1 MELNNAYLSEIR
13 KYFLEDLTE
22 GNLQIINYS
31 NFDQV
36 CGDKGRSCLVYSL
49 NDGNVI
55 KIPRWI
61 PKWEKKEIIQGVI
74 NELENQLIALYK
86 GMKTAEVFGIYY
98 THEINERIRSFGLA
112 MKDLGR
118 ITLDNIENISEKK
131 EAFKLWKLER
141 EKLSK
146 FGFRKWD
153 DYKETNAIWV
163 PEEGQT
169 YLIDWGCNN
178 YLGSDR
184 EKILNE
190 IYEER
195 RISV

>member
-61 PKWEKKEIIQGVI
+61 PKWEKKGD
-74 NELENQLIALYK
+74 YS
-86 GMKTAEVFGIYY
+86 
-98 THEINERIRSFGLA
+98 RS
-112 MKDLGR
+112 D
-118 ITLDNIENISEKK
+118 
-131 EAFKLWKLER
+131 
-141 EKLSK
+141 
-146 FGFRKWD
+146 
-153 DYKETNAIWV
+153 
-163 PEEGQT
+163 
-169 YLIDWGCNN
+169 
-178 YLGSDR
+178 
-184 EKILNE
+184 
-190 IYEER
+190 
-195 RISV
+195 